1 MADIGGMA
9 DYAALDAHSRNCADC
24 RRQREEGGSRRP
36 STAHGKQ
43 SLQEQRRSCHGELP
57 SRPLVRRSNSTLSCS
72 SEGNPRREEGDPSS
86 YLTPT
91 QRKNQE
97 VKRLRTEL
105 SRTSQRLEERDKE
118 VTRLRRELMALREG
132 GVPDNDSGN
141 CEEEDGEGE
150 RVEFEFVESALR
162 EEEETRQRLEE
173 ENRELLLELHRV
185 KEQLEE
191 SEKKREEEVKKVRRE
206 QEEGELEGRRERSQR
221 EAELVRELGESS
233 LRCARQQEAIE
244 KATKKEEEAK
254 KEREEKEVE
263 MQRLREKIVKLQV
276 DHNSGSDSVDIEA
289 MRETEDELQRLQQE
303 VSKHQEEKRSLEIKA
318 RKQEETKIQEVNK
331 LEEEVKRLK
340 EEVVKLKAGR
350 DEKEEKEKKGKHA
363 DRDDVRGDQRTERTK
378 DFLANHSKSTSTE
391 ETTYLS
397 GSRKNETKEN
407 SSQTA
412 SIDVKQYN
420 PCQDKTLEEVDGR
433 RSSKGSES
441 KLEDVSL
448 ADEVKTDERVHFTF
462 QFLRRSIYYFLTDKE
477 NSGYHLR
484 CMERLLEFTE
494 GERAAIETSRG
505 AKTPSVRK
513 QRY

>member
-1 MADIGGMA
+1 MG
-9 DYAALDAHSRNCADC
+9 
-24 RRQREEGGSRRP
+24 
-36 STAHGKQ
+36 
-43 SLQEQRRSCHGELP
+43 
-57 SRPLVRRSNSTLSCS
+57 
-72 SEGNPRREEGDPSS
+72 
-86 YLTPT
+86 
-91 QRKNQE
+91 
-97 VKRLRTEL
+97 
-105 SRTSQRLEERDKE
+105 
-118 VTRLRRELMALREG
+118 
-132 GVPDNDSGN
+132 
-141 CEEEDGEGE
+141 
-150 RVEFEFVESALR
+150 
-162 EEEETRQRLEE
+162 
-173 ENRELLLELHRV
+173 
-185 KEQLEE
+185 
-191 SEKKREEEVKKVRRE
+191 
-206 QEEGELEGRRERSQR
+206 
-221 EAELVRELGESS
+221 
-233 LRCARQQEAIE
+233 

-350 DEKEEKEKKGKHA
+350 VEKEEKEKKGKHA

-420 PCQDKTLEEVDGR
+420 PCQD
-433 RSSKGSES
+433 
-441 KLEDVSL
+441 
-448 ADEVKTDERVHFTF
+448 
-462 QFLRRSIYYFLTDKE
+462 
-477 NSGYHLR
+477 
-484 CMERLLEFTE
+484 
-494 GERAAIETSRG
+494 
-505 AKTPSVRK
+505 
-513 QRY
+513 

>member
-1 MADIGGMA
+1 M
-9 DYAALDAHSRNCADC
+9 
-24 RRQREEGGSRRP
+24 
-36 STAHGKQ
+36 
-43 SLQEQRRSCHGELP
+43 
-57 SRPLVRRSNSTLSCS
+57 
-72 SEGNPRREEGDPSS
+72 
-86 YLTPT
+86 
-91 QRKNQE
+91 
-97 VKRLRTEL
+97 
-105 SRTSQRLEERDKE
+105 
-118 VTRLRRELMALREG
+118 
-132 GVPDNDSGN
+132 GVS
-141 CEEEDGEGE
+141 
-150 RVEFEFVESALR
+150 
-162 EEEETRQRLEE
+162 
-173 ENRELLLELHRV
+173 
-185 KEQLEE
+185 
-191 SEKKREEEVKKVRRE
+191 
-206 QEEGELEGRRERSQR
+206 GELEGRRERSQR

-233 LRCARQQEAIE
+233 LRCARQQETIE
-244 KATKKEEEAK
+244 KATKKEEEVK
-254 KEREEKEVE
+254 KEREGKEVE
-263 MQRLREKIVKLQV
+263 MQRLREKIVKLQIEN
-276 DHNSGSDSVDIEA
+276 NSESDRIDVGATKD
-289 MRETEDELQRLQQE
+289 TESELQRLQDEVAKLQNERRTQE
-303 VSKHQEEKRSLEIKA
+303 TKA
-318 RKQEETKIQEVNK
+318 RKQEETRIQEVDK
-331 LEEEVKRLK
+331 LGEEVKRLK
-340 EEVVKLKAGR
+340 EEVVRLKAG
-350 DEKEEKEKKGKHA
+350 EKKEEEKKVKQA
-363 DRDDVRGDQRTERTK
+363 DVRGDQRTERTK